1 MAVEKALVIHTEVAA
16 VDLSSSQFCALVLAS
31 GGWQLPSGAG
41 VVAQGV
47 LQNAPAAGVDAQ
59 GAMIGHGGLT
69 KARTNGTVAKGE
81 AMAVAASTGKFRQA
95 QTNDIVCGYAV
106 DGDGGVD
113 GTVVTMMMDR
123 GPGIIA

>member
-1 MAVEKALVIHTEVAA
+1 MAVEKALVIHTESAA
-16 VDLSSSQFCALVLAS
+16 VDLSDSQFCAVVLAS

-47 LQNAPAAGVDAQ
+47 LQNNPAAGDDAQ
-59 GAMIGHGGLT
+59 AAMIGHGGLT
-69 KARTNGTVAKGE
+69 KARTNGTVAKSE
-81 AMAVAASTGKFRQA
+81 AMAVLGTSGKFRQA
-95 QTNDIVCGYAV
+95 ESGDIVCGYAA

-113 GTVVTMMMDR
+113 GAVITMMMDR